1 MNSVKFIVP
10 EKHSKSGSVVEIPA
24 EDAAQFDEIGW
35 KRVDAPKKKETK
47 A

>member
-10 EKHSKSGSVVEIPA
+10 EGYTKAGSVREVPA
-24 EDAAQFDEIGW
+24 SEAAQFDELGW